1 MLDRLECKLASWIKR
16 IAGIGRGHRSTP
28 IHTGSPQHTD
38 EIDSIRQSVTSH
50 NAAERR
56 ADIQNQCVPGL
67 LLHHATKE

>member
-1 MLDRLECKLASWIKR
+1 MIYINLQPS
-16 IAGIGRGHRSTP
+16 GRGRGG
-28 IHTGSPQHTD
+28 TGSPQHTD
-38 EIDSIRQSVTSH
+38 DSIRQSVTSH